1 MITNRVNKIWAI
13 IAMTLLGTGIVIV
26 YLLLRGG
33 TPSASYVPLDT
44 DHSQNFFLTNM
55 KQDANDPAA
64 NDIPLPNVSMAK
76 VQDGYYAIA
85 SYGYIVLLNR
95 QSKQYCIVDMG
106 TESQNPTDLYSNGDG
121 TLFVANY
128 HRNNILY
135 GNIDIES
142 CKYNIEK
149 IYQTKSLISPEQVY
163 SDGKVLLSANFDGNN
178 VTAIDLNSGDELWT
192 TKVTSAH
199 GLTIVRDKVYA
210 SSLWDRKIFEMDI
223 NNGNI
228 LRSYGTEGS
237 NTAKG
242 QLLWPITIYPID
254 NDNLVICDSHTGHIS
269 FFNIKNFNIS
279 KYTGGNGPTFKFFN
293 YPYAATLI
301 DNELFVLSTFKGNI
315 LVIDHDTMQVKET
328 WHFGKPK
335 WDYDLTI
342 EESKYPMIKKW
353 NDYVDIDTMKHP
365 LKIGEHQYYLA
376 YARLRP
382 IIKKAC
388 PTLTLT
394 EVNTTFID
402 SYLYIPQNLNLQ
414 DEWNLVLSSSTNS
427 AFAISRHL
435 ASQTPI
441 ILPYNLKFKDVWV
454 NKNELVSP
462 YGILDKDLIAKQLNL
477 SKEKI
482 LDLYNSIGYIPLQ
495 ELVWILSQTGSYP
508 LNEIDKVTDQDKQKL
523 RLSFSTIAGQEFFD
537 NYKQCNKISCD
548 KQYLQNLA
556 LSYYKTAYGYKNVP
570 LSEWLLVAM
579 IANIPIPEDERLI
592 GKFWRLVE
600 KFV

>member
-1 MITNRVNKIWAI
+1 MITNRINKISAI
-13 IAMTLLGTGIVIV
+13 IAMALLVSVIVIV
-26 YLLLRGG
+26 YLLKDG
-33 TPSASYVPLDT
+33 TPSGSYVPLDT
-44 DHSQNFFLTNM
+44 EHSQNFFLTNIN
-55 KQDANDPAA
+55 QDTNDPAA
-64 NDIPLPNVSMAK
+64 NDIPLSNVSMAK
-76 VQDGYYAIA
+76 VKDGYYAIA

-95 QSKQYCIVDMG
+95 QNKEYCMVDMG
-106 TESQNPTDLYSNGDG
+106 SESQNPTGLYSDGDG

-128 HRNNILY
+128 TRNNILY
-135 GNIDIES
+135 GNIDIDS
-142 CKYNIEK
+142 CKYNIERV
-149 IYQTKSLISPEQVY
+149 YQTKSLISPENVY
-163 SDGKVLLSANFDGNN
+163 SNGKVLVAANYDGSN
-178 VTAIDLNSGDELWT
+178 VMAIDLDSGAELWA
-192 TKVTSAH
+192 TKVINAH
-199 GLTIVRDKVYA
+199 GVTIIGDRVYA
-210 SSLWDRKIFEMDI
+210 SGLWERKIFEMDI
-223 NNGNI
+223 NNGKI
-228 LRSYGTEGS
+228 LRSYGSEGS
-237 NTAKG
+237 DTSKG
-242 QLLWPITIYPID
+242 QFLWPTSIYPID
-254 NDNLVICDSHTGHIS
+254 NDNLVISDAHSGHIS

-301 DNELFVLSTFKGNI
+301 DNELFVLSAFKGNI
-315 LVIDHDTMQVKET
+315 LVIDHDKMQVKET

-353 NDYVDIDTMKHP
+353 KGYVDIDTTEHP
-365 LKIGEHQYYLA
+365 LKIGKHQYYLA

-394 EVNTTFID
+394 EVSTTFID

-441 ILPYNLKFKDVWV
+441 ILPYNLKFKDVWI

-477 SKEKI
+477 SKRKI

-495 ELVWILSQTGSYP
+495 ELVWILSQTGRCP
-508 LNEIDKVTDQDKQKL
+508 LDEIEKVTDQSKQKL
-523 RLSFSTIAGQEFFD
+523 RLSFSTVAGQEFFD
-537 NYKQCNKISCD
+537 NYKKCNKSNCD
-548 KQYLQNLA
+548 KQYVQDLA
-556 LSYYKTAYGYKNVP
+556 LSYYKTAYGYKTVS

-579 IANIPIPEDERLI
+579 IANIPVPEDERLI
-592 GKFWRLVE
+592 GKFWSFVE
-600 KFV
+600 KFL